1 MFRVWE
7 TGFTAEG
14 AGGAEDE
21 TVTGITLTPALSRE
35 RERGSSALTSA
46 LATSAGQALSHDGR
60 RGLLFSIRVLP
71 HV

>member
-14 AGGAEDE
+14 AGIAEAEKGFVEDE

-35 RERGSSALTSA
+35 RADRGMYLTIE
-46 LATSAGQALSHDGR
+46 ALSIDEKAPPS
-60 RGLLFSIRVLP
+60 LSF
-71 HV
+71 